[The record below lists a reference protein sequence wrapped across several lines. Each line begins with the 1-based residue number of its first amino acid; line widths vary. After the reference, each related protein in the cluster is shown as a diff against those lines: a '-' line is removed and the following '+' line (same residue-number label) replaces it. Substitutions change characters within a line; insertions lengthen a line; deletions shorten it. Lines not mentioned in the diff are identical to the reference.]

1 MFYSHLKDEFIDS
14 KKQSILFI
22 KNDEQMDVFF
32 QTFLTICTIF
42 GKLQLG
48 KKKKKKK
55 SSSFPLLNNRFIL
68 AVFQSL

>member
-1 MFYSHLKDEFIDS
+1 VFYSHLKDEFIDS

-48 KKKKKKK
+48 KKKKEKEV
-55 SSSFPLLNNRFIL
+55 LFIP
-68 AVFQSL
+68 FIK